1 MHSVVTV
8 IWDSRDE
15 AVEWRL
21 EGIAVGCFSDELGL
35 RGDCASKEK
44 CKMFVFQQ

>member
-21 EGIAVGCFSDELGL
+21 EGIAVWRFRDELCL
-35 RGDCASKEK
+35 CRYSASKQK
-44 CKMFVFQQ
+44 CELLIFR